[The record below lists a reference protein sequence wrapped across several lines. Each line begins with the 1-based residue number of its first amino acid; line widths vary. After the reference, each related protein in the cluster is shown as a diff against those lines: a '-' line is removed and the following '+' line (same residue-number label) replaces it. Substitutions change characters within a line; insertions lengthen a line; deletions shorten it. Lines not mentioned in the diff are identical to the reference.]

1 MTYKIFNEMP
11 DDAMNIRK
19 TVFIDEQ
26 GFKDEFD
33 EIDKIAKHLIIYHN
47 GKAVGVARYFS
58 EDNPNEYHVGR
69 VAVLKEYRKYGY
81 GKKIMELIL
90 KDLENIGAKTAVLS
104 AQCTAQGFYQKCG
117 FTAVGETYLDEHCPH
132 IKMIKNI

>member
-33 EIDKIAKHLIIYHN
+33 EIDKIAKHLIIYHD

>member
-11 DDAMNIRK
+11 DDAMMIRK
-19 TVFIDEQ
+19 TVFIEEQ
-26 GFKDEFD
+26 GFKEEFD
-33 EIDKIAKHLIIYHN
+33 EIDKIAKHLIIYHD

-90 KDLENIGAKTAVLS
+90 KDLKNIGAKTAVLS